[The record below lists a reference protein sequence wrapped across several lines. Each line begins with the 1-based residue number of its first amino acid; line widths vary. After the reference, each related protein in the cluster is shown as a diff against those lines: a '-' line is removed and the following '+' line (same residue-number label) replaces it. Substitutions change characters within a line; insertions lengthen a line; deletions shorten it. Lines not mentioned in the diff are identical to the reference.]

1 MQSTNTLLDREHA
14 TDQLDVAERV
24 RLQELESIVEH
35 GLQTF
40 YEVGKAL
47 DEIREQKLY
56 RETHKTFEAYCQE
69 KWGMARQTA
78 NPKIS
83 RLSPSSRGFPV

>member
-1 MQSTNTLLDREHA
+1 MESTNTLLDREYA
-14 TDQLDVAERV
+14 TDQLDVAERA

-47 DEIREQKLY
+47 DEIRNRNCTGKP
-56 RETHKTFEAYCQE
+56 T
-69 KWGMARQTA
+69 
-78 NPKIS
+78 
-83 RLSPSSRGFPV
+83 RLLRLIAGRSGA